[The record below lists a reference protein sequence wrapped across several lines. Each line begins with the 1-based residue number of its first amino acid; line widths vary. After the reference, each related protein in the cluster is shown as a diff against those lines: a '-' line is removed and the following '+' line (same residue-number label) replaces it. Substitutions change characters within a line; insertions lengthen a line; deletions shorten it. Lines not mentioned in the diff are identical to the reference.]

1 MTNSFCVNNDFGTF
15 SAILIGIF
23 LVISACS
30 LDVLET
36 VRICK
41 INREPLR
48 NQQHLFH
55 NHACVE
61 QFSCNCEFMVVK
73 ID

>member
-1 MTNSFCVNNDFGTF
+1 MTDSFCVNNDFGRF
-15 SAILIGIF
+15 NAIFIGIF

-36 VRICK
+36 MHISE
-41 INREPLR
+41 IDTEQLR

-55 NHACVE
+55 NHSE
-61 QFSCNCEFMVVK
+61 Q
-73 ID
+73 

>member
-1 MTNSFCVNNDFGTF
+1 MIF
-15 SAILIGIF
+15 IEIF

-36 VRICK
+36 LC
-41 INREPLR
+41 INEIDREQLR

-55 NHACVE
+55 NHSE
-61 QFSCNCEFMVVK
+61 Q
-73 ID
+73 